1 MVTKAVAGP
10 KAVKKA
16 VAGLEALIGERVLFL
31 CTNYFYAGKLIA
43 LAGADASASA
53 VLEDASVVY
62 ETGAWG
68 EPQWKDAQNMKRKQ
82 IGVRL
87 DAIESFMPER

>member
-1 MVTKAVAGP
+1 MATK
-10 KAVKKA
+10 VKKA
-16 VAGLEALIGERVLFL
+16 VGLEALIGERVLFL
-31 CTNYFYAGKLIA
+31 CANYFYAGRLVA
-43 LAGADASASA
+43 LAGTGVSSAA

-62 ETGAWG
+62 ETGSWG
-68 EPQWKDAQNMKRKQ
+68 EPQWKDAQPVKRTQ